1 MIMINMKKNSC
12 TAQNSPPCC
21 VYKMSAKV
29 YSEDRKRSFL
39 K

>member
-29 YSEDRKRSFL
+29 YL
-39 K
+39 KTGNAHF